1 MVPLRS
7 RQFQAHS
14 QQNVLHIFDK
24 FCCNALSFIHFIIIS
39 RPGQSSF
46 LSSCRNGQR
55 RSIGSGSSSY
65 KAGRNT
71 KQARHNNTA
80 HCIGGQQGGLSL
92 QLIQILPGFPL
103 APHPQ
108 VTLRFHQHRQPA
120 PTAMSLGRCWCCLHT
135 GSQAGAGQAL
145 GTGISAAVV
154 VLWFWLHAEC
164 YDVVM

>member
-80 HCIGGQQGGLSL
+80 LHWRAGRPEPTVDSDFTWVSSCTPPTSNSPFPPTQAASANCHVLGSVLV
-92 QLIQILPGFPL
+92 LP
-103 APHPQ
+103 
-108 VTLRFHQHRQPA
+108 TYR
-120 PTAMSLGRCWCCLHT
+120 
-135 GSQAGAGQAL
+135 
-145 GTGISAAVV
+145 
-154 VLWFWLHAEC
+154 
-164 YDVVM
+164 